1 MKLLSEVVSRAKMR
15 QIDISVND
23 YIFGIPSIGQKCD
36 GEKGGTISRLFFEVY
51 SIPKSIVHAKAFR
64 ELIHTTETHNTKK
77 GYFTKETAKKI
88 MSDYERYFIGR
99 FSYDLLESIETT
111 VDNNGK
117 RFELF
122 VCALFNGIKTDRD
135 MDVLQK
141 IDVLTAQKRAAK
153 QAKFCGFSRNGRL
166 NKKQSYSSMNIDLD

>member
-1 MKLLSEVVSRAKMR
+1 MKLLNEVISRAKMR

-23 YIFGIPSIGQKCD
+23 YIFGIPSIAQKCD
-36 GEKGGTISRLFFEVY
+36 GEKGGTISRLYFEVY
-51 SIPKSIVHAKAFR
+51 AIPKSIVHSLAFR
-64 ELIHTTETHNTKK
+64 EIVHTTTTHNTK
-77 GYFTKETAKKI
+77 GYFTKETAKII
-88 MSDYERYFIGR
+88 MSDYERYFVGR

-111 VDNNGK
+111 IDNNGK

-135 MDVLQK
+135 TDVLQK
-141 IDVLTAQKRAAK
+141 IDVLTVQKRAAK
-153 QAKFCGFSRNGRL
+153 QAKFCGFSRKGRL